1 MSLCCCVFHCYAG
14 FSYAECHYTECCGP
28 LLGVLMEDAT
38 VTYFANILK
47 SLITL
52 ATDWHIRQATVART
66 TYTVL
71 PPEQAPSYKEYTDT
85 GP

>member
-1 MSLCCCVFHCYAG
+1 
-14 FSYAECHYTECCGP
+14 
-28 LLGVLMEDAT
+28 MEDAT
-38 VTYFANILK
+38 VTYFAKILK